1 MLHGKTENSNG
12 DSYTFKEKEQGLTA
26 VLKNSRKHHSEEL
39 LVCLLAKLT
48 LILSAGGRGA
58 HLQWRGF
65 PL

>member
-39 LVCLLAKLT
+39 LCA
-48 LILSAGGRGA
+48 
-58 HLQWRGF
+58 F
-65 PL
+65 